1 MKKPTKEE
9 IENKMLE
16 QLNDFMHKFGI
27 DEINFGKTHKIKKT
41 NNKKDEDIDN
51 KKKN

>member
-1 MKKPTKEE
+1 MKKPIKEE

-27 DEINFGKTHKIKKT
+27 EEINFGKTHKIKRT
-41 NNKKDEDIDN
+41 DDKKAEDIDN
-51 KKKN
+51 TKKN